1 MLKSDVIDV
10 SNFVVFTKKYLEN
23 VISLSLSLSLVGQL
37 HFRLRVVSAMTWRNV
52 QIYD

>member
-23 VISLSLSLSLVGQL
+23 VISLSLSLVGQL